1 MTENLTVILSRKKR
15 NDMNELTFEEKM
27 DKLEKL
33 IKQLENGDNSL
44 DKSVKLYQ
52 EGISLAKECH
62 QELQKAEKAI
72 ISLKTEN
79 GLEEFKE

>member
-1 MTENLTVILSRKKR
+1 
-15 NDMNELTFEEKM
+15 MNELTFEEKM

-44 DKSVKLYQ
+44 DKWVKLYQ

-72 ISLKTEN
+72 INLKTEN